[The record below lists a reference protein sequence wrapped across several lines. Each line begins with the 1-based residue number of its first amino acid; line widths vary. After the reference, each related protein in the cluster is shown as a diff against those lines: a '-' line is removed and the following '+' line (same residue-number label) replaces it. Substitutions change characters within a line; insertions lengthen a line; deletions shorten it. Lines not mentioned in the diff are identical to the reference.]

1 MNWNH
6 TVPCSIL
13 VRPPHDLPRDS
24 SEVPSNPARGATN
37 SPLRARGG
45 TAFAS
50 LAGQMNKFYVACD
63 LSLES
68 SRVMLG
74 TLNQDAL
81 TISEVRRFATQPV
94 QSKDG
99 LHWDIP
105 WLYQQVLDGLQAVGG
120 YEEAVDGISCH
131 SWAGDY
137 LLFQSDGSLI
147 TPSHHYLDPRTQ
159 EGIQKVLSRISKEA
173 LYEETGVQ
181 PMPPNALFQ
190 LAAEKSRR
198 LSQAACL
205 LPTADAFNFLLS
217 GVARCEESLA
227 GATQLYNPT
236 TRTWSQRL
244 CKLLGLPSKLLPPL
258 ISGGTELGPLR
269 ADVAKSTSLEDA
281 RVVAACSHETAA
293 ALLAVPTS
301 PGESWAYLRLGSS
314 ATVGTELAQPIITDT
329 SYNRGFTNAPGYGGS
344 VHFSKQTVGLWILEE
359 CLRYWKQ
366 QDRQIDDTLLTH
378 LAGSA
383 PPFESLINPADPR
396 FLTPGEM
403 PLKIHAFCRET
414 NQTVPRKPGPII
426 RCILES
432 LALFYRRTLQE
443 IEELTGRPITR
454 VYLLDGAANH
464 LLKHFITNAVRRP
477 LVTLSPDAA
486 AIGNVLVQALAL
498 GHLQSVDRARDLVG
512 KSTKAETLLPH
523 TTAWDTA
530 FMRMA
535 ELRAA

>member
-1 MNWNH
+1 
-6 TVPCSIL
+6 
-13 VRPPHDLPRDS
+13 
-24 SEVPSNPARGATN
+24 
-37 SPLRARGG
+37 
-45 TAFAS
+45 
-50 LAGQMNKFYVACD
+50 
-63 LSLES
+63 
-68 SRVMLG
+68 MLG
-74 TLNQDAL
+74 ALNQDSL
-81 TISEVRRFATQPV
+81 TISEVRRFPIQPV
-94 QSKDG
+94 QDKDS

-105 WLYQQVLDGLQAVGG
+105 QLYQEILDGLQAVGS
-120 YEEAVDGISCH
+120 YEEAVQSISCH

-137 LLFQSDGSLI
+137 LLFQPDGSLI
-147 TPSHHYLDPRTQ
+147 TPAYHYLDVRTN
-159 EGIQKVLSRISKEA
+159 EGMQKVLSRISKEA

-181 PMPPNALFQ
+181 PMPSNALFQ

-198 LSQAACL
+198 LSQAAWL
-205 LPTADAFNFLLS
+205 LPTADAFNHLLS
-217 GVARCEESLA
+217 GVARCEVSLA

-236 TRTWSQRL
+236 TRTWSLRL
-244 CKLLGLPSKLLPPL
+244 SKLLGLPSKVLPPL
-258 ISGGTELGPLR
+258 VPGGTELGPLR
-269 ADVAKSTSLEDA
+269 PDIAKSTSLEDA

-293 ALLAVPTS
+293 ALMAVPTS
-301 PGESWAYLRLGSS
+301 PGESWAYLQLGSS
-314 ATVGTELAQPIITDT
+314 ATVGTELPEPIISDAG
-329 SYNRGFTNAPGYGGS
+329 YNRGFTNAPGYGGS
-344 VHFSKQTVGLWILEE
+344 VHLSKQTVGLWILEE
-359 CLRYWKQ
+359 CLRYWRQ

-378 LAGSA
+378 LASSA

-443 IEELTGRPITR
+443 LEELTGRPITQ

-477 LVTLSPDAA
+477 LVTMSPDAA

-498 GHLQSVDRARDLVG
+498 GHLESVDRAREVAG

-530 FMRMA
+530 YIRMA